1 MTATD
6 RDLEMLAWLA
16 ERDMQAVGHAHAQFM
31 AATEPEAA
39 ASLGRTYQRMSRCL
53 RTTLALKMR
62 AAQASATREVQARL
76 AGRRE
81 EIDRESQVEAR
92 TILLQDALERIAN
105 AAIPDPRERE
115 DLLVRFD
122 RDVDDWIDEDDF
134 LTADLDAQV
143 LRACRLLELP
153 EPLADTWRAL
163 PRPTVYP
170 EDLADDD
177 DAPGDLPDDLAP
189 PCRDSG

>member
-31 AATEPEAA
+31 AATEPEAV

-62 AAQASATREVQARL
+62 AAQASATREVQAQL
-76 AGRRE
+76 AGRRDE
-81 EIDRESQVEAR
+81 MIRESQVEAR
-92 TILLQDALERIAN
+92 TILLQDALERVAN
-105 AAIPDPRERE
+105 AVIPDPRGRE

-122 RDVDDWIDEDDF
+122 RDLDDWIDEDDF

-143 LRACRLLELP
+143 MRACQLLDLP
-153 EPLADTWRAL
+153 DDLAAVWRTL

-170 EDLADDD
+170 EDLDEDAE
-177 DAPGDLPDDLAP
+177 APGDHADGPAP